1 MIKVSKKYQ
10 PLDNSKSRYFI
21 ITGGRGSSKS
31 FTVNLYLARLL
42 LLEEKHKVLFT
53 RYTLTA
59 ASKSIIPEFIEKIE
73 LLNAS
78 SLFTVTQ
85 NEITCTKTKSSIMFS
100 GIKTSSGNQ
109 TANLKSLQG
118 VTTWILDEAEELDDE
133 TIFDKINLSVR
144 QKGVQNRVI
153 LIMNPTTKEHWIYKR
168 FFQDRGVQE
177 GFNGTHLDATYI
189 HTTYLNNLANL
200 DESFL
205 NDIERIKKTRPQK
218 YKHQILGGWL
228 DKAEGVVFTDW
239 SIGEWPE
246 HLDPIYGQDYGF
258 SNDPTTL
265 VKVAIEKDNIY
276 IQSIFGAT
284 GLSTSDIYER
294 NKAATNDRALIVG
307 DSAEPRLITELRRK
321 GNNLKPCVKGQGSI
335 TAGIKTMQSYNLVVC
350 DSPEIVKELN
360 NYVWHDKKSGVPVDD
375 YNHYIDAARYAITD
389 LIRRQAAKSFIG
401 K

>member
-1 MIKVSKKYQ
+1 MINISKKYQ

-31 FTVNLYLARLL
+31 FSVNLYLARLL
-42 LLEEKHKVLFT
+42 ILQEKHKVLFT

-78 SLFTVTQ
+78 NLFTVTQ
-85 NEITCTKTKSSIMFS
+85 NEITCNRTKSSIMFS

-144 QKGVQNRVI
+144 QKGVQNRVV

-168 FFQDRGVQE
+168 FFEDRGVKE

-189 HTTYLNNLANL
+189 HTTYLDNIANL

-205 NDIERIKKTRPQK
+205 NDIERIKQTRPLK
-218 YKHQILGGWL
+218 YRHQILGGWL
-228 DKAEGVVFTDW
+228 DKAEGVIFANWT
-239 SIGEWPE
+239 IGEWLE
-246 HLDPIYGQDYGF
+246 HLDPIFGQDYGF

-276 IQSIFGAT
+276 VKSIFGAT
-284 GLSTSDIYER
+284 GLSTKDIYER
-294 NKAATNDRALIVG
+294 NKEATNDRYLIVG
-307 DSAEPRLITELRRK
+307 DSAEPRLITELRRM

-335 TAGIKTMQSYNLVVC
+335 TAGIKVIQGYNLIIC

-360 NYVWHDKKSGVPVDD
+360 NYVWHDKRSGVPVDD
-375 YNHYIDAARYAITD
+375 YNHYIDAIRYGVTD
-389 LIRRQAAKSFIG
+389 LIRRKNAKSFIG

>member
-189 HTTYLNNLANL
+189 HTTYLDNLNNL

-350 DSPEIVKELN
+350 DSLEIVKELN